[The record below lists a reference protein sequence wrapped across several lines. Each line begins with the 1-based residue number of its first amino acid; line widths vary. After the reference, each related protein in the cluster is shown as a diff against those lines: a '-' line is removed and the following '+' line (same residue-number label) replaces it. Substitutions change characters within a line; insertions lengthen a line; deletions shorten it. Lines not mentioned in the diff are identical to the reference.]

1 MLLCSLPRYCLLR
14 GVKRITLV
22 SPRYAHRLQ
31 LSGRVREVK
40 RNGLVCY
47 AGDGMHEDASTDEER
62 RQERKV
68 QLEERIAA
76 LEGELARAEAEA
88 EGSGAASG
96 VRSELQQAEAE
107 LDELLDELLVD
118 EGADGGSDEEE
129 AAGRYDSEELAQS
142 DADSADDELRV
153 DAAELAKWKRW
164 SAQSSKRVAVSR
176 RSDARRRAA
185 ADEASEAQAGQPPN
199 FSALSAATLPADVPR
214 TVVHLRAPAMLYL
227 PCGWFHEVESESSP
241 AAGGVELGHC
251 ALNVWFIP
259 PDTQS
264 EQQPYSQQQLWQER
278 WRRQRQQLEQRQ
290 HAQQHARGQQQSQS
304 RAESEQARNSG
315 GVVGRR
321 GWRKNEPT
329 PSACLSG

>member
-1 MLLCSLPRYCLLR
+1 M
-14 GVKRITLV
+14 KRITLV

-47 AGDGMHEDASTDEER
+47 AGDGMHEDASTESER
-62 RQERKV
+62 RQERSV

-76 LEGELARAEAEA
+76 LEGELARAEAE
-88 EGSGAASG
+88 GSDVSTVSR
-96 VRSELQQAEAE
+96 VRSELQQAEAQ
-107 LDELLDELLVD
+107 LDELLDELLLD

-129 AAGRYDSEELAQS
+129 AAARYDSEAMEQS
-142 DADSADDELRV
+142 EADSADDDLQV
-153 DAAELAKWKRW
+153 DAAELAKWRQW
-164 SAQSSKRVAVSR
+164 SAQSSKRVASSR
-176 RSDARRRAA
+176 RDDVRKRAA
-185 ADEASEAQAGQPPN
+185 ADESSEAQTGQPPN

-241 AAGGVELGHC
+241 AEGGVERGHC

-290 HAQQHARGQQQSQS
+290 SAQQHARGQQQSQS
-304 RAESEQARNSG
+304 RSEVKQAQKIHG
-315 GVVGRR
+315 GLVVRR
-321 GWRKNEPT
+321 GWHRNEP
-329 PSACLSG
+329 A